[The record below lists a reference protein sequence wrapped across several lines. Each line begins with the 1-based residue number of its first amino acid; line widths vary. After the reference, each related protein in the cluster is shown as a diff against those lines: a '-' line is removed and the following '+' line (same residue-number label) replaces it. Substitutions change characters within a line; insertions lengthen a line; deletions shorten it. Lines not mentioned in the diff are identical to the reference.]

1 MLPPTSFNNKGHQ
14 SSPGWVETV
23 LIGLQTGFSSQTPYG
38 DQNCTWP
45 HRSEL
50 CEAHVLHTTLQPDL
64 LKKISHPDLLWKI
77 FVKYLDPSP
86 KLLSHCGIF
95 CGIFCSGPVINLD
108 TSTQLYPF
116 H

>member
-1 MLPPTSFNNKGHQ
+1 MLPLTSFNNKGHQ

-45 HRSEL
+45 HRSEF
-50 CEAHVLHTTLQPDL
+50 CEAHVCVRTTLQPDL
-64 LKKISHPDLLWKI
+64 LLLLQKKSNPDVLWKI
-77 FVKYLDPSP
+77 LVKYLDPSP

-95 CGIFCSGPVINLD
+95 VAFSSPGP
-108 TSTQLYPF
+108 
-116 H
+116 